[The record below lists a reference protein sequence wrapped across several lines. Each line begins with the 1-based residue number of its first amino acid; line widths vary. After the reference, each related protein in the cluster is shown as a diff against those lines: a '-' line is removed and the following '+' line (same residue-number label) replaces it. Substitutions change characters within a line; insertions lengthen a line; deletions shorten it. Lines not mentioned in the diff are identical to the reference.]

1 MDPRGYQTVWELIF
15 GFMVLR
21 MAVWGVGQ
29 TTVQRAVAAKSLRDA
44 KLYVTL
50 DDFVFC
56 FLINFAM

>member
-1 MDPRGYQTVWELIF
+1 MDPRGYQTVWGLSF